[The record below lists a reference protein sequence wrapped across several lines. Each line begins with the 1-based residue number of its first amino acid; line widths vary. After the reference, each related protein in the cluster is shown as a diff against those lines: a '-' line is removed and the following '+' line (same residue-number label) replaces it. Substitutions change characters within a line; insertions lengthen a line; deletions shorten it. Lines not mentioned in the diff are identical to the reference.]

1 MEISGHQEMKMVNN
15 NLKTVTH
22 LQYHF
27 DYYT

>member
-15 NLKTVTH
+15 KLETVTQ